1 MASPL
6 GETGKPTK
14 SVSVPPRRE
23 RSLPVTK
30 ARHMVKRIGNL
41 WETLV
46 SEENLRKAYE
56 NARKGKN
63 RRPDVWK
70 VDADPD

>member
-1 MASPL
+1 MI
-6 GETGKPTK
+6 
-14 SVSVPPRRE
+14 
-23 RSLPVTK
+23 
-30 ARHMVKRIGNL
+30 KRIGNL
-41 WETLV
+41 WDTLV
-46 SEENLRKAYE
+46 SEENLRRAYE